1 MKRKGGGGEDVSLD
15 SLLDTMTNV
24 VAILVIML
32 IVTQLGVSDAV
43 KRIAKTKPVDLQ
55 KLAEQKQ
62 ELAER
67 SEEFASLQ
75 QQIAVASDISP
86 EQLELQL
93 RNVKKEIDAAQV
105 VLNESA
111 QKKQSLLLLDAA
123 QKQQEEKARD
133 VEELTKEIA
142 VRLADIQKV
151 EAQLEET
158 PLREA
163 PAAKVVNLPNPRPA
177 PQGSRPFLFLV
188 RDEQVFPVDVDGFR
202 QRAKEQAAQ
211 IIRTAKLDRDPE
223 AGIDAARFVELFNK
237 KKLFDDYFEVTVAA
251 KGSAPY
257 LVFKPRADKGE
268 SLKSLTRPRSLYQ
281 RFLQTLD
288 PSKWYA
294 SFLVWPDSFETYL
307 TARAVAAEI
316 GLSAGWAPQNTTADY
331 EVYLGN
337 EFKFGPPPKP
347 QPNTG
352 PEKPPAQPDRPK
364 PVDTID

>member
-1 MKRKGGGGEDVSLD
+1 MKRKDSGDDVGLD
-15 SLLDTMTNV
+15 SLLDTLTNV

-43 KRIAKTKPVDLQ
+43 ERIAKTKPVDLE
-55 KLAEQKQ
+55 KLAEQKK

-67 SEEFASLQ
+67 LEESDSLT

-86 EQLELQL
+86 EQLDVQL
-93 RNVKKEIDAAQV
+93 RNVKTEIDASQA

-111 QKKQSLLLLDAA
+111 QKKQALVLMQAA
-123 QKQQEEKARD
+123 QQQQEEKAKD
-133 VEELTKEIA
+133 IEELTKEIA
-142 VRLADIQKV
+142 TRLADIQKV

-163 PAAKVVNLPNPRPA
+163 PAAKIVNLPNPRPA
-177 PQGSRPFLFLV
+177 PQGSRPFLFV
-188 RDEQVFPVDVDGFR
+188 VQEEQVFPVDVEGFR

-211 IIRTAKLDRDPE
+211 IIRNAKLGRDPE
-223 AGIDAARFVELFNK
+223 LGIDAARFIELFNK
-237 KKLFDDYFEVTVAA
+237 KKLFDDYFEVTITA
-251 KGSAPY
+251 KGNSPF
-257 LVFKPRADKGE
+257 LVFKPRPNKGE
-268 SLKSLTRPRSLYQ
+268 ELKSLTRPRSLFQ
-281 RFLQTLD
+281 RGLQSLD
-288 PSKWYA
+288 PAKWYA
-294 SFLVWPDSFETYL
+294 SFMVWPDSFETYL

-316 GLSAGWAPQNTTADY
+316 GFSAGWAPQVTTANY

-352 PEKPPAQPDRPK
+352 TTKPAPQPERPR